1 MNDIFL
7 IITQTNG
14 SLSVKAYYSFSKL
27 CSANGIDRSKVD
39 KKMLPFKVGDMIVM
53 KVEVDSDI

>member
-27 CSANGIDRSKVD
+27 CSSNGIDRSKVD